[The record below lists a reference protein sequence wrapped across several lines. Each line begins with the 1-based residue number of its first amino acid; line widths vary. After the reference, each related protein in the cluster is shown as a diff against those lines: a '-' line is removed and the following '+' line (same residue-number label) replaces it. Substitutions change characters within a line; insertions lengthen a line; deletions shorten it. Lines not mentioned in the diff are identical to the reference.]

1 MGNVLTF
8 FFGGDPM
15 FLETPP
21 CTSSVALRKQLS
33 RIPDCGGLPGLSLVL
48 VAGLL
53 CLGPNPWFKSNVI
66 WGWVKTYHYYGG
78 ITIHLPAI
86 FVYHPGTRV
95 LTHNHI
101 SRYQT
106 YLITHPMGFPSS
118 IHMNHESHP
127 LDTKQTPE
135 EGVAQVM
142 NKSDTFSTGF
152 PWRVFTNPIPYS
164 C

>member
-33 RIPDCGGLPGLSLVL
+33 WIPDCGGLPGLSLVL